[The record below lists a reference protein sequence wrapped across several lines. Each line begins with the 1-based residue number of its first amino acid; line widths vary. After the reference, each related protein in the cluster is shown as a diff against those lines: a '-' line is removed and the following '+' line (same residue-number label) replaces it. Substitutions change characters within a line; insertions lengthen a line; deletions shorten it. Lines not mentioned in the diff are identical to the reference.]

1 MFTQSLSAAVSCEIA
16 NILIKATSV
25 SFSLGEALRKSQLLA
40 IKNLDTLSLLG
51 QVLIF
56 FFGASSS
63 EISGNV
69 ASPYRRGR
77 LSGLPFKRRILN
89 ASRRLPHCRL
99 PLLRRLPL
107 GRACSWDLT
116 HVTLRLE
123 LLTHPQTPGFSRH
136 KVHLMLALQA
146 LCNFKLSYSPKVHN
160 AQNARLALTLQPHHK
175 KRLCRKTS
183 FILV

>member
-1 MFTQSLSAAVSCEIA
+1 MRKPL
-16 NILIKATSV
+16 LTSV
-25 SFSLGEALRKSQLLA
+25 TQTA
-40 IKNLDTLSLLG
+40 DTLSLSRPSADFL
-51 QVLIF
+51 
-56 FFGASSS
+56 S
-63 EISGNV
+63 EPV
-69 ASPYRRGR
+69 RRKPQAMKRHLAGGGR
-77 LSGLPFKRRILN
+77 LSGLPFKRRFLN
-89 ASRRLPHCRL
+89 ASNRLPHCRL